1 MANIPTAQQYLNSKN
16 LEFATRNGEHITPC
30 LFCGGDEGRNK
41 LTECHLYINE
51 KSGLYQCKKC
61 GAEGNLVTLS
71 RHLGDNPKEL
81 GFIETKDKP
90 KTTKR
95 KPGHKQLA
103 AMIEEWSLNMPPEI
117 QNWLENN
124 RGLSKDVIDTTKL
137 GWNGKEITI
146 PVHNELGRAL
156 FVKKRRSPIEE
167 NESKSKYTYTKGAK
181 ASLFG
186 IELLKDATF
195 VVIAEGEL
203 DALLLRSRGIPAV
216 SSTGGAQTFKDE
228 WGEFFKRVQDVYIT
242 YDNDD
247 AGRTGARTV
256 GSIIEHAKIVSL
268 PEEVGEHG
276 DVSDYFLK
284 LKKDVDEFAELLK
297 TGITFRELEE
307 NGDRYK
313 ELPEPNKKTSIHEW
327 QEVVTGYFPE
337 CLSAAQVGLAVLSQL
352 LIKDVRNPF
361 GLVFVD
367 VPSAGKTIT
376 LNFFSS
382 LRELA
387 YMTDHFSPASFVS
400 HASNKSK
407 EDLAKIDLLPR
418 IRHKA
423 LMVRDLAPIFA
434 ERQENLLKSLGILTR
449 VFDGEG
455 YESDSGVHGSRGYF
469 GDYTFM
475 FMAASTPIL
484 PRVWKFMG
492 NLGSRLFFLN
502 LNAGDKS
509 EDELA
514 DLLIQKDFKKKENAC
529 RDATRELILTL
540 WQKHKDG
547 IDWNKEGDPEEF
559 RLIVSRC
566 ATLLSHL
573 RGTVNVW
580 SEGGDSDEHHHT
592 NTVIEKPMRINQLLY
607 NLARGHALACGR
619 TQITEEDM
627 WPVIDVTFN
636 SAQHN
641 RIKLLNVLL
650 EHEGTITTGLIE
662 TAIGCSNPT
671 ALKEIETLRVLG
683 IVDVES
689 HKTSGPGRPE
699 KIVTIVDDF
708 DWFCSNECTR
718 LRVLRPG
725 WKYSNANT
733 TSDNSEMQVPPIDD
747 MKS

>member
-1 MANIPTAQQYLNSKN
+1 MSNTITAQQYLNSKN
-16 LEFATRNGEHITPC
+16 IDFATRNGEHITPC

-51 KSGLYQCKKC
+51 ESGLYQCKKC

-71 RHLGDNPKEL
+71 RHLGDDPREL
-81 GFIETKDKP
+81 GFLENKSKTK
-90 KTTKR
+90 TITR
-95 KPGHKQLA
+95 KPGHKQLS
-103 AMIEEWSLNMPPEI
+103 AMIEEWSLNIPLEI
-117 QNWLENN
+117 QNWLENE
-124 RGLSKDVIDTTKL
+124 RGLSKEVIDDAKL

-146 PVHNELGRAL
+146 PVYDDSGKAL
-156 FVKKRRSPIEE
+156 FVKKRRSPL
-167 NESKSKYTYTKGAK
+167 NEDKSKPKYTYTKGSK
-181 ASLFG
+181 ASLYG
-186 IELLKDATF
+186 AKLLKDTTF
-195 VVIAEGEL
+195 IVITEGEL
-203 DALLLRSRGIPAV
+203 DALLLHSCGVPAV
-216 SSTGGAQTFKDE
+216 SSTGGAGTFKED
-228 WGEFFKRVQDVYIT
+228 WGEVFAGIQDVYIV

-247 AGRTGARTV
+247 PGRNGARLV
-256 GSIIEHAKIVSL
+256 GSIIPHARIVKL
-268 PEEVGEHG
+268 PEEVGAGG
-276 DVSDYFLK
+276 DITDYFMK
-284 LKKDVDEFAELLK
+284 LKKDVEEFGELLK
-297 TGITFRELEE
+297 TGTTFMELEE
-307 NGDRYK
+307 SGDRYK
-313 ELPEPNKKTSIHEW
+313 ELPEPKEKMVIHQW
-327 QEVVTGYFPE
+327 RDVVGDYFPE
-337 CLSAAQVGLAVLSQL
+337 CLSAAEVGISVLTQL

-361 GLVFVD
+361 GLVYVD

-400 HASNKSK
+400 HASNKKK

-423 LMVRDLAPIFA
+423 LIVRDLAPIFA
-434 ERQENLLKSLGILTR
+434 ERQDNLLKSLGILTR

-502 LNAGDKS
+502 LNTGDKT

-514 DLLIQKDFKKKENAC
+514 NLLIQKDFKKKENAC

-540 WQKHKDG
+540 WQNTKDG
-547 IDWNKEGDPEEF
+547 IEWNKEGDPEEF
-559 RLIVSRC
+559 RLVISRC
-566 ATLLSHL
+566 AALLAHL

-592 NTVIEKPMRINQLLY
+592 NVVIEKPMRINQLLY
-607 NLARGHALACGR
+607 NLARGHALTCGR

-636 SAQHN
+636 SAQYN
-641 RIKLLNVLL
+641 RIRLLNVLL
-650 EHEGTITTGLIE
+650 EYEGTITTGLVE
-662 TAIGCSNPT
+662 SAIGCSNPT
-671 ALKEIETLRVLG
+671 ALKEIETLKVLG

-689 HKTSGPGRPE
+689 HKTEEPGRPE
-699 KIVTIVDDF
+699 KIVTLANEFV
-708 DWFCSNECTR
+708 WFCSEECSR
-718 LRVLRPG
+718 LRSLRPLFG
-725 WKYSNANT
+725 YSKGV
-733 TSDNSEMQVPPIDD
+733 SPSEVPFID
-747 MKS
+747 